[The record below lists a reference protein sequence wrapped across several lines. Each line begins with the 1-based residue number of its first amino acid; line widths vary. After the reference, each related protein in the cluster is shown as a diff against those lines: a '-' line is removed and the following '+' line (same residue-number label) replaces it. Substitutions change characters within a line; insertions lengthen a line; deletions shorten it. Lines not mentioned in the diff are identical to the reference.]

1 MCQFKLLFL
10 LFQILGPIYPGQ
22 EFPLPLHLAESGCI
36 RWRPIGDSYL
46 WSEAY
51 NISSIVSRDV
61 KIGFLRS
68 FVCYPSLP
76 SSEAFRCCISVNG
89 QCLSPV
95 GCGKKV
101 YSAVGIDSGKQCQ
114 DNHGQSTNNLEIP
127 RNRLLYQVMLTS
139 PLVLKNYLMKSMS
152 VTLED
157 AGVTRTVFL
166 SEVSAFD
173 QLEIIISVASFM
185 INICFLWSFYYEMP
199 VLNLMLSS
207 LIFRWKLLS
216 TILILL
222 MTFQ

>member
-1 MCQFKLLFL
+1 M
-10 LFQILGPIYPGQ
+10 
-22 EFPLPLHLAESGCI
+22 AESGCI

-51 NISSIVSRDV
+51 NISSIISQDV

-76 SSEAFRCCISVNG
+76 SSDAFRCCISVNG

-101 YSAVGIDSGKQCQ
+101 NSTTDADSGKQYQ
-114 DNHGQSTNNLEIP
+114 DSHSVSTNNLEMP
-127 RNRLLYQVMLTS
+127 RTRLLYQVMLRS

-166 SEVSAFD
+166 SEVSAYA
-173 QLEIIISVASFM
+173 LGR
-185 INICFLWSFYYEMP
+185 Y
-199 VLNLMLSS
+199 
-207 LIFRWKLLS
+207 
-216 TILILL
+216 
-222 MTFQ
+222 